1 MSYAGLVRP
10 VIDRVHMGVRALALP
25 RLLPLYERW
34 GRDPGFET
42 SLYAGLLARPMGAA
56 AFAAASVY
64 ARKPIAPEIADT
76 DADGTRT
83 LTPLG
88 REVALAVQEVV
99 GAAAEE
105 LWSVGVP
112 PNRVSVERLC
122 ELTGRLLEAGAATG
136 GPAFGAM
143 SPPYEPEGAGA
154 ALVLTSR
161 LSALRHHRGDAHR
174 AAWAAE
180 GLSVEEVREL
190 TGGPLWERIEAD
202 TNRRDEPVYAV
213 LSEAER
219 WEFAS
224 GLGSLPD
231 GLRG

>member
-10 VIDRVHMGVRALALP
+10 VIDRVHMSVRAAALP
-25 RLLPLYERW
+25 RLRPLYDRW
-34 GRDPGFET
+34 GREPGFET
-42 SLYAGLLARPMGAA
+42 SLYAGLLARPMSAS

-64 ARKPIAPEIADT
+64 NRKPIADT
-76 DADGTRT
+76 DADGNRT

-88 REVALAVQEVV
+88 REVALAVQETI

-105 LWSVGVP
+105 LWSIDIP
-112 PNRVSVERLC
+112 PGRPSPDRLC
-122 ELTGRLLEAGAATG
+122 ELAGRLLEAGADTG

-143 SPPYEPEGAGA
+143 APPHEPEGAGA

-180 GLSVEEVREL
+180 GLSVDEARNL

-213 LSEAER
+213 LSASER
-219 WEFAS
+219 WEFAA
-224 GLGSLPD
+224 GLGALPD
-231 GLRG
+231 GLRS